1 MPAISSIVIIS
12 PIASSLAEAL
22 TTVARAAELTR
33 APEANS
39 PRPGKAARAVVADGR
54 AVHDAI
60 EAVLAAPGEAREVA
74 RAAYEAVRE
83 EIVAGALEAMPVDRL
98 RDLIRGK
105 VAFAPL
111 IDAGLPTVGRVLAAG
126 PEALRRVPGV
136 RRKSARRVL
145 AAASRMRESVED
157 GTRVRIDP
165 DARTPEQTALI
176 AALRRYERAR
186 SALKGPDLSP
196 LASEIGRRLD
206 PAARGASRRRMLF
219 TLSGRKKLQARD
231 ALAELDAILGSKP
244 VTTARKRLARA
255 EAELEKAGRDQR
267 AARLWN
273 DYLARPVTYN
283 GLLIEVAELDPA
295 REASQGFLPADIV
308 EQVRV
313 LPLDQSLLKTP
324 LRGYQAFGAKFALV
338 QERVILGDEMGL
350 GKTMQSLAAMCHLAA
365 KGGTHF
371 LVVCPASVV
380 INWTREVERH
390 TLLEARR
397 LHLPGAKRQ
406 AAEQEW
412 AAHGGVAITTFEA
425 LRAMPPG
432 LDVPVAMMVVDEAH
446 YAKNPS
452 ALRTQAV
459 SEWAGRSRRA
469 LFLTGTP
476 MENKVAEF
484 RVLVGHLS
492 PDLAENLDIGDEA
505 LDGTRFREQVAPVYL
520 RRNTEDVLSELPDRL
535 ETQEWVAL
543 EGAAMRAYRQAVL
556 EGNFMAMRRAAFAP
570 GTVKGSPKLRRLVE
584 IVSEAADG
592 GRKVIVYSYFRDV
605 LETVTGVLAGR
616 DGVCGVP
623 VIGPL
628 TGDIPP
634 AERQAMVDA
643 LTNAAGPAVLV
654 SQVQAGGVGLN
665 IQAASVIIIAEP
677 QLTPTMEE
685 QAIARAHRMGQVRPV
700 DVHRLLCED
709 SVDQRVLELL
719 AGKREAFDEYARRS
733 DMANAT
739 PDAVDT
745 GSEAELRRAIVTA
758 ERARLRSVLPV
769 RVDQGSAHGPTPE
782 IRSAVT
788 RVMKPGGGS
797 AIGGKRTSG
806 PR

>member
-1 MPAISSIVIIS
+1 M
-12 PIASSLAEAL
+12 
-22 TTVARAAELTR
+22 ARAAELTR
-33 APEANS
+33 TSEPVTAADKPVEAS
-39 PRPGKAARAVVADGR
+39 TLRPGKAARAVVSDGR
-54 AVHDAI
+54 AVRDAI
-60 EAVLAAPGEAREVA
+60 KAVLTAPGESREVA
-74 RAAYEAVRE
+74 RAVYEAVRDQL
-83 EIVAGALEAMPVDRL
+83 VADALDVMPVDRL
-98 RDLIRGK
+98 RDLVRGK
-105 VAFAPL
+105 VTFAPL
-111 IDAGLPTVGRVLAAG
+111 IEADLETVGKVLAAG
-126 PEALRRVPGV
+126 TEALRRIPGV
-136 RRKSARRVL
+136 RRRTARRIM
-145 AAASRMRESVED
+145 AAAAQLRKSVED

-165 DARTPEQTALI
+165 DARTLEQTALI

-196 LASEIGRRLD
+196 LASEIGRLLD
-206 PAARGASRRRMLF
+206 PAARGASGGRMLF
-219 TLSGRKKLQARD
+219 TFSGRKKQEARD
-231 ALAELDAILGSKP
+231 ALTELDAILSSKP
-244 VTTARKRLARA
+244 VAMARRRLSRA
-255 EAELEKAGRDQR
+255 EAELEKAGKDQR
-267 AARLWN
+267 ATRLWN

-283 GLLIEVAELDPA
+283 GLLIDVAELDPA

-313 LPLDQSLLKTP
+313 LPLDQSLLKTS
-324 LRGYQAFGAKFALV
+324 LRGYQVFGTKFALV

-365 KGGTHF
+365 KGATHF

-412 AAHGGVAITTFEA
+412 AAKGGVAVTTFEA
-425 LRAMPPG
+425 LRNMPED
-432 LDVPVAMMVVDEAH
+432 LDVPVAMLVVDEAH
-446 YAKNPS
+446 YAKNPN

-476 MENKVAEF
+476 MENRVAEF
-484 RVLVGHLS
+484 RVLVGHLR
-492 PDLAENLDIGDEA
+492 PEVAEDLDIADEA
-505 LDGTRFREQVAPVYL
+505 LDGARFREQVAPVYL
-520 RRNTEDVLSELPDRL
+520 RRNQEDVLSELPDRL

-543 EGAAMRAYRQAVL
+543 EGAAMRAYRKAVL
-556 EGNFMAMRRAAFAP
+556 EGNFMAMRRAAFDP

-592 GRKVIVYSYFRDV
+592 GRKVIVFSYFRDV
-605 LETVTGVLAGR
+605 LETVIEVLAGR
-616 DGVCGVP
+616 DGVPGMP
-623 VIGPL
+623 VVGPL

-634 AERQAMVDA
+634 ADRQAMVDE
-643 LTNAAGPAVLV
+643 LTNASGPAVLV
-654 SQVQAGGVGLN
+654 SQIQAGGVGLN

-709 SVDQRVLELL
+709 SVDQRILELL

-733 DMANAT
+733 DMASAT
-739 PDAVDT
+739 PDAVAT
-745 GSEAELRRAIVTA
+745 GSETELRRAILAA
-758 ERARLRSVLPV
+758 ERTRLK
-769 RVDQGSAHGPTPE
+769 A
-782 IRSAVT
+782 A
-788 RVMKPGGGS
+788 
-797 AIGGKRTSG
+797 
-806 PR
+806 

>member
-1 MPAISSIVIIS
+1 M
-12 PIASSLAEAL
+12 
-22 TTVARAAELTR
+22 ARAAELTR
-33 APEANS
+33 ESAAAEDGPVEAKP
-39 PRPGKAARAVVADGR
+39 PRPGKAARAVVSDSR
-54 AVHDAI
+54 AVCDAI
-60 EAVLAAPGEAREVA
+60 EAVLAAPGESREVA
-74 RAAYEAVRE
+74 RRAYEAVRDQL
-83 EIVAGALEAMPVDRL
+83 VADELDAMPVDQL
-98 RDLIRGK
+98 RDLIQKK

-111 IDAGLPTVGRVLAAG
+111 IDAGFETVGQVLAAG
-126 PEALRRVPGV
+126 TGALGHIPHLRR
-136 RRKSARRVL
+136 RAAKRIM
-145 AAASRMRESVED
+145 AAASQMRASVEA

-165 DARTPEQTALI
+165 DARTAGQTALI

-219 TLSGRKKLQARD
+219 TFSGQKKQEARD
-231 ALAELDAILGSKP
+231 ALAELDAILSSKP
-244 VTTARKRLARA
+244 VATARKRLSRA
-255 EAELEKAGRDQR
+255 EAELEKAGKEQR
-267 AARLWN
+267 ATRLWN

-283 GLLIEVAELDPA
+283 GLLIDVAELDPE
-295 REASQGFLPADIV
+295 REASQGFLPADIA

-313 LPLDQSLLKTP
+313 LPLDQSLLKTS

-350 GKTMQSLAAMCHLAA
+350 GKTIESLAAMCHLAA
-365 KGGTHF
+365 KGATHF

-412 AAHGGVAITTFEA
+412 VAKGGVAVTTFEA
-425 LRAMPPG
+425 LRTMPG
-432 LDVPVAMMVVDEAH
+432 DLDVSVTMMVVDEAH
-446 YAKNPS
+446 YAKNPN

-476 MENKVAEF
+476 MENKVEEF
-484 RVLVGHLS
+484 RVLVGHLR
-492 PDLAENLDIGDEA
+492 PEVAENLDIADET

-520 RRNTEDVLSELPDRL
+520 RRNQEDVLSELPARL

-543 EGAAMRAYRQAVL
+543 EGAALRAYRKAVV
-556 EGNFMAMRRAAFAP
+556 EGNFMAMRRAAFDP

-592 GRKVIVYSYFRDV
+592 GRKVIVFSYFRDV
-605 LETVTGVLAGR
+605 LETVVEVLAGR
-616 DGVCGVP
+616 DGVPGVP
-623 VIGPL
+623 VVGPL
-628 TGDIPP
+628 TGDIPS
-634 AERQAMVDA
+634 ADRQAMVDE
-643 LTNAAGPAVLV
+643 LTNARGPAVLV
-654 SQVQAGGVGLN
+654 SQIQAGGVGLN

-677 QLTPTMEE
+677 QLTPSIEE

-719 AGKREAFDEYARRS
+719 ADKREAFDEYARRS
-733 DMANAT
+733 DMANVT

-745 GSEAELRRAIVTA
+745 RSESELRHAIVAA
-758 ERARLRSVLPV
+758 ERKRLK
-769 RVDQGSAHGPTPE
+769 A
-782 IRSAVT
+782 A
-788 RVMKPGGGS
+788 
-797 AIGGKRTSG
+797 
-806 PR
+806 

>member
-1 MPAISSIVIIS
+1 
-12 PIASSLAEAL
+12 
-22 TTVARAAELTR
+22 VARAAELTR
-33 APEANS
+33 TSEPVTAADKPVEAS
-39 PRPGKAARAVVADGR
+39 TLRPGKAARAVVSDGR
-54 AVHDAI
+54 AVRDAI
-60 EAVLAAPGEAREVA
+60 KAVLTAPGESREVA
-74 RAAYEAVRE
+74 RAVYEAVRDQL
-83 EIVAGALEAMPVDRL
+83 VADALDVMPVDRL
-98 RDLIRGK
+98 RDLVRGK
-105 VAFAPL
+105 VTFAPL
-111 IDAGLPTVGRVLAAG
+111 IEADLETVGKVLAAG
-126 PEALRRVPGV
+126 TEALRRIPGV
-136 RRKSARRVL
+136 RRRTARRIM
-145 AAASRMRESVED
+145 AAAAQLRKSVED

-165 DARTPEQTALI
+165 DARTLEQTALI

-206 PAARGASRRRMLF
+206 PAARGASGGRMLF
-219 TLSGRKKLQARD
+219 TFSGRKKQEARD
-231 ALAELDAILGSKP
+231 ALTELDAILSSKP
-244 VTTARKRLARA
+244 VAMARRRLSRA
-255 EAELEKAGRDQR
+255 EAELEKAGKDQR
-267 AARLWN
+267 ATRLWN

-283 GLLIEVAELDPA
+283 GLLIDVAELDPA

-313 LPLDQSLLKTP
+313 LPLDQSLLKTS
-324 LRGYQAFGAKFALV
+324 LRGYQVFGTKFALV

-365 KGGTHF
+365 KGATHF

-412 AAHGGVAITTFEA
+412 AAKGGVAVTTFEA
-425 LRAMPPG
+425 LRNMPED
-432 LDVPVAMMVVDEAH
+432 LDVPVAMLVVDEAH
-446 YAKNPS
+446 YAKNPN

-476 MENKVAEF
+476 MENRVAEF
-484 RVLVGHLS
+484 RVLVGHLR
-492 PDLAENLDIGDEA
+492 PEVAEDLDIADEA

-520 RRNTEDVLSELPDRL
+520 RRNQEDVLSELPDRL

-543 EGAAMRAYRQAVL
+543 EGAAMRAYRKAVL
-556 EGNFMAMRRAAFAP
+556 EGNFMAMRRAAFDP

-592 GRKVIVYSYFRDV
+592 GRKVIVFSYFRDV
-605 LETVTGVLAGR
+605 LETVIEVLAGR
-616 DGVCGVP
+616 DGVPGMP
-623 VIGPL
+623 VVGPL

-634 AERQAMVDA
+634 ADRQAMVDE
-643 LTNAAGPAVLV
+643 LTNASGPAVLV
-654 SQVQAGGVGLN
+654 SQIQAGGVGLN

-709 SVDQRVLELL
+709 SVDQRILELL

-733 DMANAT
+733 DMASAT
-739 PDAVDT
+739 PDAVAT
-745 GSEAELRRAIVTA
+745 GSETELRRAILAA
-758 ERARLRSVLPV
+758 ERTRLK
-769 RVDQGSAHGPTPE
+769 A
-782 IRSAVT
+782 A
-788 RVMKPGGGS
+788 
-797 AIGGKRTSG
+797 
-806 PR
+806 

>member
-1 MPAISSIVIIS
+1 MV
-12 PIASSLAEAL
+12 
-22 TTVARAAELTR
+22 RAAEPTR
-33 APEANS
+33 DPELAD
-39 PRPGKAARAVVADGR
+39 RPIEARPLRAGKAARAVVSDGR
-54 AVHDAI
+54 AVYDAI

-74 RAAYEAVRE
+74 RQAYEAVRDR
-83 EIVAGALEAMPVDRL
+83 IVADALDAMPVDRL
-98 RDLIRGK
+98 RDLIQRK
-105 VAFAPL
+105 VTFSPL
-111 IDAGLPTVGRVLAAG
+111 IDAGLETVGQVLAAG
-126 PEALRRVPGV
+126 AGEIGRIPGV
-136 RRKSARRVL
+136 RRRSAKRIVS
-145 AAASRMRESVED
+145 AAAQMRESVKEA
-157 GTRVRIDP
+157 TRVRIDP

-196 LASEIGRRLD
+196 LASEIGSRLD

-219 TLSGRKKLQARD
+219 TFSGRKKQEARD
-231 ALAELDAILGSKP
+231 ALTGLDAILASKP
-244 VTTARKRLARA
+244 VTTARKRLSRA
-255 EAELEKAGRDQR
+255 EAELEKAGKEQR

-295 REASQGFLPADIV
+295 RDASQGFLPADIA

-313 LPLDQSLLKTP
+313 LPLDQSLLKTS

-365 KGGTHF
+365 RGATHF

-390 TLLEARR
+390 TLLDVRR
-397 LHLPGAKRQ
+397 LHLPGTKRMV
-406 AAEQEW
+406 ATQEW
-412 AAHGGVAITTFEA
+412 LAKGGVAVTTFEA
-425 LRAMPPG
+425 LRAMPDN
-432 LDVPVAMMVVDEAH
+432 LDVSVAMLVVDEAH
-446 YAKNPS
+446 YAKNPN

-459 SEWAGRSRRA
+459 SEWAARSRRV

-476 MENKVAEF
+476 MENKVQEF
-484 RVLVGHLS
+484 RVLVGHLR
-492 PDLAENLDIGDEA
+492 PEVAENLDTVFADIGDEA

-520 RRNTEDVLSELPDRL
+520 RRNTEDVLSELPARL
-535 ETQEWVAL
+535 ETPEWVAL
-543 EGAAMRAYRQAVL
+543 EGAALRAYRKAVM
-556 EGNFMAMRRAAFAP
+556 EGNFMAMRRAAFDP

-592 GRKVIVYSYFRDV
+592 GRKVIVFSYFRDV
-605 LETVTGVLAGR
+605 LETVIEVLKGR
-616 DGVCGVP
+616 DGVPGMP

-634 AERQAMVDA
+634 ADRQAMVDE
-643 LTNAAGPAVLV
+643 LTNAKGPAVLV
-654 SQVQAGGVGLN
+654 SQIQAGGVGLN
-665 IQAASVIIIAEP
+665 VQAASVIIIAEP
-677 QLTPTMEE
+677 QLTPSSEE

-719 AGKREAFDEYARRS
+719 EDKREAFDEYARRS
-733 DMANAT
+733 DMANAV

-745 GSEAELRRAIVTA
+745 SSEAELRHAIVAA
-758 ERARLRSVLPV
+758 ERKRLK
-769 RVDQGSAHGPTPE
+769 A
-782 IRSAVT
+782 A
-788 RVMKPGGGS
+788 
-797 AIGGKRTSG
+797 
-806 PR
+806 